1 MAALWAAVIKS
12 TREQGS
18 GAGRPQL
25 CTARCRHAP
34 SEAGNPAGSTQGPAV
49 PWERE
54 PGFLPDLGTLCQE
67 GCCHGVLWL
76 ARNWPACNEG
86 TVQCSP
92 AACAGE
98 TCVAPATR
106 DTTPN
111 KPRSPT
117 PRLSVLVLQKHQ
129 VLALPGALGGALAMF
144 VL

>member
-18 GAGRPQL
+18 GAVRPHL
-25 CTARCRHAP
+25 HTAQCRHAP
-34 SEAGNPAGSTQGPAV
+34 SEAGNPAGSARGPAV

-54 PGFLPDLGTLCQE
+54 PGFLPDLGTLCSE
-67 GCCHGVLWL
+67 GCCRGVLWL
-76 ARNWPACNEG
+76 ARNWPACSEG
-86 TVQCSP
+86 TVHRSP

-117 PRLSVLVLQKHQ
+117 PCLSVLVLQKHQ